1 MKKHKKAIEIL
12 IRFPATEL
20 LCVEYAERI
29 RWGEKVQCAY
39 CGGTNLFKR
48 SKDMRHRC
56 KDCGKSTSVT
66 INTVLHD
73 TRLPLKTWF
82 KALTIITHGKLRV
95 SAHQLSRYIGVS
107 YPSAYRMYHKV
118 RELMGQEVKYSEE
131 FLKMGR
137 FYTMMCTIL
146 HQYNYVNPK
155 QLINYTGEYEY
166 KYNNRGQNDKM
177 FNEILKKLF
186 TTCK

>member
-1 MKKHKKAIEIL
+1 MRSDLTHIRVHKMPHRGVRGRLAL
-12 IRFPATEL
+12 IYHSRDRYIVLSAARSNIP
-20 LCVEYAERI
+20 
-29 RWGEKVQCAY
+29 
-39 CGGTNLFKR
+39 NNR
-48 SKDMRHRC
+48 SKDLRHRC
-56 KDCGKSTSVT
+56 RDCLKTTSVT

-82 KALTIITHGKLRV
+82 KALNVITDGRV
-95 SAHQLSRYIGVS
+95 RLSAHHLSRYIGVS
-107 YPSAYRMYHKV
+107 YPTTYKMYHKV

-131 FLKMGR
+131 FLQMGR

-146 HQYNYVNPK
+146 HQYNYVSPK

-177 FNEILKKLF
+177 FEEMLKKLF

>member
-1 MKKHKKAIEIL
+1 MPKKKTGII
-12 IRFPATEL
+12 IRYPETEL

-29 RWGEKVQCAY
+29 RWGEQPKCAY
-39 CGGTNLFKR
+39 CGGSNLFNR

-73 TRLPLKTWF
+73 TRISLKKWF
-82 KALTIITHGKLRV
+82 MALTIITHGKLRV
-95 SAHQLSRYIGVS
+95 SAHQLSRHIGVS
-107 YPSAYRMYHKV
+107 YPTTYKMYYKV
-118 RELMGQEVKYSEE
+118 RELMGQEVKYTEE

-146 HQYNYVNPK
+146 SQYNYVNPK
-155 QLINYTGEYEY
+155 LLINYTGEYEY
-166 KYNNRGQNDKM
+166 KYNNLGQNEKM
-177 FNEILKKLF
+177 FNQMLKKLLSPQ
-186 TTCK
+186 CK